1 MADSH
6 SREGRSQ
13 RGFKSRDDRRQGGE
27 RGRRGETSWGRND
40 RHEGNDRRAG
50 SSSGGRR
57 EGYGRRRDE
66 NDRKSGRPFDRDRR
80 ERFDD
85 RGKRGDERRDDRRQ
99 SSRWDDDRRGP
110 RRDDR
115 RKDWNGER
123 NSEHRRGGRPEYR
136 RGDGERSDRPRND
149 RGRDGERRHSQRG
162 GADRDKQQRGPIRPG
177 YREERINNRVNEPD
191 LPDDIDVRDLDP
203 MVLQDLKVL
212 AKDNA
217 NAVAKHMI
225 MAAATWMADDAQLAL
240 KHARAAKD
248 RAGRIAV
255 VRETCGIAAYHAG
268 EWKEAL
274 AELRAARRMSGG
286 PGLIAVMADCERG
299 LGRPEKAIELARDE
313 DPASLDPETRIELAI
328 VVAGARLDLG
338 QPDSAV
344 VILQREN
351 PDAAAT
357 GLGAVRLSYAYADAL
372 LAAGR
377 KDDAREWFAIAEKQ
391 DVDGYTDASERLQEF
406 S

>member
-85 RGKRGDERRDDRRQ
+85 RGKRGDERRDDRR
-99 SSRWDDDRRGP
+99 
-110 RRDDR
+110 
-115 RKDWNGER
+115 KDWNGER
-123 NSEHRRGGRPEYR
+123 NGENRRGGRPEYR

-149 RGRDGERRHSQRG
+149 RGRNGERRHSQRG

-225 MAAATWMADDAQLAL
+225 MAATWMADDAQLAL

-377 KDDAREWFAIAEKQ
+377 KDDAREWFAVAEKQ

>member
-13 RGFKSRDDRRQGGE
+13 RGFKSRDGRRQGGE
-27 RGRRGETSWGRND
+27 RERRGESSWGRND
-40 RHEGNDRRAG
+40 RHEGSNRRPG
-50 SSSGGRR
+50 SQSDGRR
-57 EGYGRRRDE
+57 ESYGRRRDE
-66 NDRKSGRPFDRDRR
+66 NDRKSGRPYDRDRK
-80 ERFDD
+80 ERFGD
-85 RGKRGDERRDDRRQ
+85 RGKRSEERRDDRRQ
-99 SSRWDDDRRGP
+99 RPKWDDDRRVP
-110 RRDDR
+110 RQEDR
-115 RKDWNGER
+115 RKDWKTGER
-123 NSEHRRGGRPEYR
+123 RSGEPKRGGRSEYR
-136 RGDGERSDRPRND
+136 RGDGDRSSRPYSERN
-149 RGRDGERRHSQRG
+149 GERRHSQRG
-162 GADRDKQQRGPIRPG
+162 GVDRNKQQRGPIRPG

-225 MAAATWMADDAQLAL
+225 MAATWMADDPQLAL
-240 KHARAAKD
+240 NHARAAKD

-313 DPASLDPETRIELAI
+313 DPASLDVETRIELAI

-338 QPDSAV
+338 QPDAAV

-351 PDAAAT
+351 PDAAGT
-357 GLGAVRLSYAYADAL
+357 GLGAVRLSYAYANAL

-377 KDDAREWFAIAEKQ
+377 ESDAKEWFAIAEKQ
-391 DVDGYTDASERLQEF
+391 DVDGYTDASERLQELA
-406 S
+406 